1 MKEKIKSVFH
11 LFFVT
16 AGIMFLV
23 FAGMYHSSCR
33 ITPEGITLVDD
44 GEHSPKITDFSCN
57 GKEIEVVFTKEV
69 FIEDTFAVEA
79 DEKLSSIE
87 NFLNCDEKIQ
97 VHQVQTDRAKT
108 VKFLIDGETK
118 IGKYYELYGCVKDKK
133 GNTLSFTIPFLG
145 ENNNFPVIVISEVN
159 ESYSKKDCLYE
170 YVELYAATS
179 GNLFGLEIIS
189 ASDGKVFSL
198 PAVDV
203 HKGEYILVHLRSP
216 ENEEQAVSELS
227 DDLNLSK
234 AKGSVSNARDIWI
247 ENYDSV
253 LNSTADIVILNN
265 KAKNQFIDCVM
276 YCKRSY
282 PEENSV
288 WKNDNLNV
296 AAQKCIDLN
305 LWQGDATPSSAVFSE
320 QRESISYI
328 SRKNLSNFSSSVQ
341 IVNSRSVWEGTT
353 KSKMTPGK
361 PNTCNP

>member
-1 MKEKIKSVFH
+1 MPVTEKF
-11 LFFVT
+11 
-16 AGIMFLV
+16 
-23 FAGMYHSSCR
+23 
-33 ITPEGITLVDD
+33 
-44 GEHSPKITDFSCN
+44 
-57 GKEIEVVFTKEV
+57 
-69 FIEDTFAVEA
+69 
-79 DEKLSSIE
+79 
-87 NFLNCDEKIQ
+87 
-97 VHQVQTDRAKT
+97 
-108 VKFLIDGETK
+108 
-118 IGKYYELYGCVKDKK
+118 
-133 GNTLSFTIPFLG
+133 
-145 ENNNFPVIVISEVN
+145 
-159 ESYSKKDCLYE
+159 
-170 YVELYAATS
+170 
-179 GNLFGLEIIS
+179 
-189 ASDGKVFSL
+189 FSL

-203 HKGEYILVHLRSP
+203 RKGEYILVHLRSP

-305 LWQGDATPSSAVFSE
+305 LWQGDAAPSSAVFSE

-328 SRKNLSNFSSSVQ
+328 SRKNLSNFSSSVK
-341 IVNSRSVWEGTT
+341 IANSRSVWEGTT

-361 PNTCNP
+361 PNTW